1 MLTLP
6 FIGVGQR
13 ERTAVSLFYNA
24 KIKRPTII
32 AKELNSNKKTMSSLE
47 IAELAGKQHNDVLK
61 AIRAMEPAREKVT
74 EGKFSL
80 SEYKDSTGRTLP
92 CYELNYQECMYIASK
107 FNDETRAKL
116 VLRWDAL
123 ETGKAEPI
131 ITLVKTEV
139 KQPTISDKM
148 KAATWAAKFLNLNES
163 SKLIIAKQ
171 ILEPYN
177 LPLPD
182 YTPSKGVLKSASKLL
197 AEMGLKKQI
206 SAQVFN
212 KRAIEKGYLYDI
224 ERDSSH
230 GQKKQFKSITEKGL
244 SYGENQVS
252 PNNPRETQP
261 LWYADKFSELLG
273 ILGFQFMGGLPYEN

>member
-24 KIKRPTII
+24 KIKRSTIM

-61 AIRAMEPAREKVT
+61 AIRAMEPAWEKVT